1 MSTHYFR
8 CQGKKEINAFIF
20 HDLNCPMPE
29 FNFLVLPDSLG
40 GGVVNLK
47 HQFSLRDAT
56 IFHFHE
62 TKYALVEIKESGL
75 TGWFLNTDKIISA
88 LKSNQLNVSVG
99 ECICEKVLNSIQ
111 FQAEEPGHYKFKK
124 VRPDWLRCSYSGR
137 PLELDFYNDELKI
150 AVEYNGK
157 QHYDFIPYFHQTEEN
172 FQKQLIRDEEKN
184 KMCLERGIHLITVP
198 YTLRNFQSVENFIKI
213 NLPMEYFH

>member
-1 MSTHYFR
+1 MENKKLPIQVICSFCEFSFNHDDVTDKKLKFKKFMENEDELTTLKNYAISRCAKCRKCFSCNICLGNMSTHYFR

-88 LKSNQLNVSVG
+88 LK
-99 ECICEKVLNSIQ
+99 
-111 FQAEEPGHYKFKK
+111 
-124 VRPDWLRCSYSGR
+124 
-137 PLELDFYNDELKI
+137 
-150 AVEYNGK
+150 
-157 QHYDFIPYFHQTEEN
+157 QT
-172 FQKQLIRDEEKN
+172 LHRS
-184 KMCLERGIHLITVP
+184 H
-198 YTLRNFQSVENFIKI
+198 
-213 NLPMEYFH
+213 